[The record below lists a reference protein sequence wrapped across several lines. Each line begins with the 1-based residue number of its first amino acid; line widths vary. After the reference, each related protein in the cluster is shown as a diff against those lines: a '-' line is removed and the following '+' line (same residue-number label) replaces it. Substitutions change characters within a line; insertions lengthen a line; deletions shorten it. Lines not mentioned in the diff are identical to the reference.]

1 MLYEEVEHDEVNEV
15 LFGSSMET
23 KLTKSPKLAAQFLLK
38 GGVVAFPTE
47 TVYGLG
53 ANLFD
58 ETHVQ
63 KIFLAKGRPS
73 DNPLIA
79 HIANYHDAEI
89 LVKKIPRAAEQLM
102 EAFFPG
108 ALTIILPKSKYV
120 PDVVSA
126 GLDTIGI
133 RMPSHKLTQAFL
145 KECGTPVAAPSANRS
160 GKPSSTSWKA
170 VREDFDGK
178 IECILKGDESQFG
191 LESTVIDCSVAP
203 PVVLRTGAIAFE
215 ELQRVVRET
224 RLGANSPSHPPKSPG
239 MKYRHYAPEATVQVI
254 NDFSEVDYTQAFI
267 GISKPPKPFE
277 YQKICDGLNE
287 YARAL
292 YAFFRDCDAQGVKT
306 IYCQSVPEHGIGLA
320 LMDRI
325 EKAAK
330 K

>member
-1 MLYEEVEHDEVNEV
+1 
-15 LFGSSMET
+15 MET
-23 KLTKSPKLAAQFLLK
+23 KLTKSPKLAAQILLK
-38 GGVVAFPTE
+38 GGIVAFPTE

-58 ETHVQ
+58 DAHVQ

-79 HIANYHDAEI
+79 HVSNFHELEL
-89 LVKKIPRAAEQLM
+89 LVRSISRQAEQLM

-108 ALTIILPKSKYV
+108 ALTIILPRSKYV

-133 RMPSHKLTQAFL
+133 RMPSLKLTQVFL
-145 KECGTPVAAPSANRS
+145 KECGTPVAAPSANLS

-178 IECILKGDESQFG
+178 IDCILKGDDSQFG
-191 LESTVIDCSVAP
+191 LESTVVDCSVSP
-203 PVVLRTGAIAFE
+203 PVVLRTGAISLE
-215 ELQRVVRET
+215 ELQRVVPQT
-224 RLGANSPSHPPKSPG
+224 RLGISDSHHTPKSPG
-239 MKYRHYAPEATVQVI
+239 MKYRHYAPEATVKI
-254 NDFSEVDYTQAFI
+254 IDDFSDVDYAHAFI
-267 GISKPPKPFE
+267 GISEPPRRFAH
-277 YQKICDGLNE
+277 QKICKGLSD
-287 YARAL
+287 YARTL
-292 YAFFRDCDAQGVKT
+292 YAFFRDCDAHGFKT
-306 IYCQSVPEHGIGLA
+306 IYCQSVPKHGLGLA

-325 EKAAK
+325 QKAAK

>member
-1 MLYEEVEHDEVNEV
+1 
-15 LFGSSMET
+15 MET
-23 KLTKSPKLAAQFLLK
+23 KLTKSPKLAAQFLLR

-79 HIANYHDAEI
+79 HVSNFYDAEL
-89 LVKKIPRAAEQLM
+89 LVKEIPRAAEQLM
-102 EAFFPG
+102 EVFFPG

-126 GLDTIGI
+126 GMETIGI
-133 RMPSHKLTQAFL
+133 RMPSHKLTQTFL
-145 KECGTPVAAPSANRS
+145 KECGTPVAAPSANLS

-178 IECILKGDESQFG
+178 IECILKGDASQFG
-191 LESTVIDCSVAP
+191 LESTVVDCSVSP
-203 PVVLRTGAIAFE
+203 LVVLRTGAISLE
-215 ELQRVVRET
+215 ELQRVVPET
-224 RLGANSPSHPPKSPG
+224 MLGTSDSHHAPKSPG
-239 MKYRHYAPEATVQVI
+239 MKYRHYAPEATVKLI
-254 NDFSEVDYTQAFI
+254 EDFSDVDFAQAFI
-267 GISKPPKPFE
+267 GISKPPQPFAH
-277 YQKICDGLNE
+277 QKICEGLSD

-292 YAFFRDCDAQGVKT
+292 YAFFRDCDAHGLKT
-306 IYCQSVPEHGIGLA
+306 IYCQSVPKHGLGLA

-325 EKAAK
+325 QKAARK
-330 K
+330 